1 MNAAGSTA
9 SRGFLLGCML
19 VAVAIVLACAW
30 VASLEWFS
38 RDDFAF
44 LAHVQR
50 VDPWSWRAVFLPF
63 DERFW
68 TFYRPLGMETYFYLG
83 FQLFGLQA
91 SGYFAVSLAFHF
103 ASGALV
109 YRIGRQLGFD
119 LRVALVTALL
129 AVSREPTL
137 GEIFYGSVFHFV
149 ISVFFTLLSITCF
162 LEYVAGGGRRWQVGS
177 CLALGL
183 ALLCNEVNATT
194 PALLALAALGTRRPE
209 RRSARQVILAEPRS
223 ARQVILA
230 VAPQLLL
237 VVLYLAFRFL
247 LLAPVA
253 MPTVYTLVL
262 HPNVLRNTA
271 IHVLVVFGGIGPLAV
286 AALLGAALL
295 VSAPDRRER
304 ARLGRLAAMAISW
317 TAVVLA
323 PFALIPFP
331 QERYAMLAV
340 PPVCLLIGALLDAF
354 WRIAGGRY
362 PRAFEAVLVVAV
374 LASIPFGLLAQQAAK
389 PRGDAPRRI
398 IRAIEAQQPA
408 IASDARLVVLY
419 GTPELAAFEQ
429 TVAFRYLAYN
439 GMVVDAVYPE
449 TTMSMRFHDLS
460 QRSPRNAIRPRSFYF
475 QLSPSLGVER
485 ADRALLDREL
495 RRGFESTRW

>member
-1 MNAAGSTA
+1 MNATGSTV

-19 VAVAIVLACAW
+19 VAAAIVLACAW

-44 LAHVQR
+44 LARVQR
-50 VDPWSWRAVFLPF
+50 VDPWSWRAVFLPLE
-63 DERFW
+63 ERFW
-68 TFYRPLGMETYFYLG
+68 SFYRPLGMETYFYLG
-83 FQLFGLQA
+83 FQLFGLEA

-103 ASGALV
+103 ASGALL

-119 LRVALVTALL
+119 LRVALATALL

-162 LEYVAGGGRRWQVGS
+162 LEFSAGGGRRWQVAS

-209 RRSARQVILAEPRS
+209 RRFARRVMLG
-223 ARQVILA
+223 
-230 VAPQLLL
+230 VAPHLLL
-237 VVLYLAFRFL
+237 LALYLAFRFL
-247 LLAPVA
+247 LLAPVTV
-253 MPTVYTLVL
+253 PTVYTPVL
-262 HPNVLRNTA
+262 GPHVLRNTA
-271 IHVLVVFGGIGPLAV
+271 IHVIFVFGGTGPLAV
-286 AALLGAALL
+286 ATLLAALLGTALL
-295 VSAPDRRER
+295 VSAPGRRER

-340 PPVCLLIGALLDAF
+340 APVCLLVGALLDAS

-362 PRAFEAVLVVAV
+362 PRAFEAALVVAM
-374 LASIPFGLLAQQAAK
+374 LASIPFGVLAQQAAS

-398 IRAIEAQQPA
+398 VRAIEAQEPA
-408 IASDARLVVLY
+408 IASSARLVVLY
-419 GTPELAAFEQ
+419 GTPELAAREQ
-429 TVAFRYLAYN
+429 AVAFRYLAYN

-449 TTMSMRFHDLS
+449 TKMSMRFHDLS
-460 QRSPRNAIRPRSFYF
+460 RRSARNVIRPRSFYF
-475 QLSPSLGVER
+475 QLSPSLEVER

-495 RRGFESTRW
+495 RRGSESTR

>member
-1 MNAAGSTA
+1 MSTTGSTA
-9 SRGFLLGCML
+9 SRGFLLGCTL
-19 VAVAIVLACAW
+19 AAVAIALACAW

-44 LAHVQR
+44 LARVQR

-83 FQLFGLQA
+83 FQLFGLEA

-162 LEYVAGGGRRWQVGS
+162 LEYAAGEGRRWQVAS
-177 CLALGL
+177 CFALGL

-209 RRSARQVILAEPRS
+209 RRFARRVM
-223 ARQVILA
+223 LA

-237 VVLYLAFRFL
+237 VALYLAFRFL
-247 LLAPVA
+247 LLAPVT

-271 IHVLVVFGGIGPLAV
+271 IHVLHVFGGIGPLAV

-304 ARLGRLAAMAISW
+304 ARLGRLAAMAIGW

-340 PPVCLLIGALLDAF
+340 PPVCLLIGALLDSF

-362 PRAFEAVLVVAV
+362 PRAFEVVLVVAV
-374 LASIPFGLLAQQAAK
+374 LASIPFGLLAQQAAN
-389 PRGDAPRRI
+389 PRGDAPRCI
-398 IRAIEAQQPA
+398 VRAIEAQQPA

-429 TVAFRYLAYN
+429 AVAFRYLAYN

-460 QRSPRNAIRPRSFYF
+460 QRSPRKVIRPRSFYF
-475 QLSPSLGVER
+475 QLSASLEVEP

-495 RRGFESTRW
+495 RRGSEPMR

>member
-1 MNAAGSTA
+1 MTAAGSTA
-9 SRGFLLGCML
+9 SRGFLLACVL
-19 VAVAIVLACAW
+19 AVVAIALACAW

-44 LAHVQR
+44 LARVQR
-50 VDPWSWRAVFLPF
+50 ADPWSWRAVFLPF
-63 DERFW
+63 DERAW

-83 FQLFGLQA
+83 FQLFGLEA
-91 SGYFAVSLAFHF
+91 SGYFAISLSFHF

-162 LEYVAGGGRRWQVGS
+162 LEYAGGGGRRWQVAS
-177 CLALGL
+177 CFALGL

-209 RRSARQVILAEPRS
+209 WRFARRVTLA
-223 ARQVILA
+223 I
-230 VAPQLLL
+230 APQLLL
-237 VVLYLAFRFL
+237 VALYLAFRFL

-253 MPTVYTLVL
+253 MPAIYTPALGP
-262 HPNVLRNTA
+262 HVLRNTA
-271 IHVLVVFGGIGPLAV
+271 IHVLHVFGGTGPLAV

-295 VSAPDRRER
+295 VSAPGRRER
-304 ARLGRLAAMAISW
+304 ARLGRLAAVAISW

-340 PPVCLLIGALLDAF
+340 APLCLLLGALLDAF
-354 WRIAGGRY
+354 WRVAGGRY
-362 PRAFEAVLVVAV
+362 PRAFET
-374 LASIPFGLLAQQAAK
+374 GLLALVLAWLPYGALLARATD
-389 PRGDAPRRI
+389 PVGAYPRRI
-398 IRAIEAQQPA
+398 VRAIEAQQPA
-408 IASDARLVVLY
+408 IASNARLVALY
-419 GTPELAAFEQ
+419 GTPELAARESAM
-429 TVAFRYLAYN
+429 AFRYLVYN
-439 GMVVDAVYPE
+439 GMVVDVVYPE
-449 TTMSMRFHDLS
+449 KTMSMRFHDLS
-460 QRSPRNAIRPRSFYF
+460 QRSPRSVIRPHSFYF
-475 QLSPSLGVER
+475 QLSPSLEVEP
-485 ADRALLDREL
+485 ADRVLLDREL
-495 RRGFESTRW
+495 RRGIESTRW

>member
-1 MNAAGSTA
+1 MSTAGSTA
-9 SRGFLLGCML
+9 SRGFLLACAL
-19 VAVAIVLACAW
+19 AAVAIALGCAW

-38 RDDFAF
+38 QDDFAF

-68 TFYRPLGMETYFYLG
+68 SFYRPLGMETYFYLG
-83 FQLFGLQA
+83 FQLFGLEA
-91 SGYFAVSLAFHF
+91 SGYFAISLAFHF

-149 ISVFFTLLSITCF
+149 ISGFLTLLSITCF
-162 LEYVAGGGRRWQVGS
+162 LEYAAGGRRRWQVAS
-177 CLALGL
+177 CVALGL

-194 PALLALAALGTRRPE
+194 PALLVLAALGTRRPE
-209 RRSARQVILAEPRS
+209 RRFARRVG
-223 ARQVILA
+223 LA

-237 VVLYLAFRFL
+237 VGLYLGFRFL

-253 MPTVYTLVL
+253 MPAVYTPVL
-262 HPNVLRNTA
+262 GPHVLRNTA
-271 IHVLVVFGGIGPLAV
+271 IHVLFVFGGTGPLAV
-286 AALLGAALL
+286 ATLLAALLGAALL
-295 VSAPDRRER
+295 VSAPGRRER

-317 TAVVLA
+317 TAVVLT
-323 PFALIPFP
+323 PFALISFP

-340 PPVCLLIGALLDAF
+340 APVCLLLGALLDVF
-354 WRIAGGRY
+354 WRIAGERH
-362 PRAFEAVLVVAV
+362 PRVFEAGLVVAL
-374 LASIPFGLLAQQAAK
+374 LASFVIPFGVLAEQAES
-389 PRGDAPRRI
+389 PRGEAPRRI
-398 IRAIEAQQPA
+398 VRAIEAQRPA

-419 GTPELAAFEQ
+419 GTPELAARKQ
-429 TVAFRYLAYN
+429 AVAFRYLAYN
-439 GMVVDAVYPE
+439 GKVVDAVYPE
-449 TTMSMRFHDLS
+449 TTMSMRFHDLT
-460 QRSPRNAIRPRSFYF
+460 QRPPRKVIRPRSVYF
-475 QLSPSLGVER
+475 QLSPSLEVER

-495 RRGFESTRW
+495 RRGIESTR

>member
-1 MNAAGSTA
+1 MNVAGSTA

-19 VAVAIVLACAW
+19 AALAIALACAW

-44 LAHVQR
+44 LARVQR

-83 FQLFGLQA
+83 FQLFGLEA

-162 LEYVAGGGRRWQVGS
+162 LEYAAGEGRRWQVAS
-177 CLALGL
+177 CFALGL

-209 RRSARQVILAEPRS
+209 RRFARRVL
-223 ARQVILA
+223 LA

-237 VVLYLAFRFL
+237 VALYLAFRFL

-271 IHVLVVFGGIGPLAV
+271 IHVLFVFGGIGPLAV
-286 AALLGAALL
+286 AALLGTALL

-340 PPVCLLIGALLDAF
+340 PPVCLLIGALLDSF

-362 PRAFEAVLVVAV
+362 PRSLEAALVVAV
-374 LASIPFGLLAQQAAK
+374 LASIPFGLLAQQAAN

-398 IRAIEAQQPA
+398 VRAIEAQQPA
-408 IASDARLVVLY
+408 IASNARLVVLY
-419 GTPELAAFEQ
+419 GTPELAAREQ
-429 TVAFRYLAYN
+429 AVAFRYLAYN

-460 QRSPRNAIRPRSFYF
+460 QRSPRKAIRPRSFYF
-475 QLSPSLGVER
+475 RLSPSLEIER
-485 ADRALLDREL
+485 AERALLDLEL
-495 RRGFESTRW
+495 RRGFESARW